1 MDAKEV
7 LKWDAQNKLNEV
19 AEALR
24 KKHFGVVIANSADEV
39 RGIVEEM
46 IPEKATVAV
55 GGSVTLIET
64 GVEDLL
70 ENSGKYNWIDR
81 YHQPNFEIIMDKYRE
96 GYFAD
101 WFVTSTNAVT
111 KNGELVNT
119 DSTGNRVGCISFGPK
134 KVIVIAGVNKIVE
147 DIAEGID
154 RSFKVAPL
162 NAKRIGH
169 NTPCAETGVCV
180 DCDCKARMCNTT
192 SIVHTCVKWPERIT
206 VILVPEVLGY

>member
-7 LKWDAQNKLNEV
+7 LKWDAENKVKEV
-19 AEALR
+19 AEALK
-24 KKHFGVVIANSADEV
+24 KKHYGVVIANSKDEI
-39 RGIVEEM
+39 RGIVESM

-147 DIAEGID
+147 DIAEGIE

-169 NTPCAETGVCV
+169 KTPCAETGICV
-180 DCDCKARMCNTT
+180 DCDCAGRMCNTT

>member
-7 LKWDAQNKLNEV
+7 LNWDAQNKVNAV
-19 AEALR
+19 AEALKR
-24 KKHFGVVIANSADEV
+24 KHFGVVIANSADEI

-64 GVEDLL
+64 GVEDLI
-70 ENSGKYNWIDR
+70 ENSGKYNWIQR
-81 YHQPNFEIIMDKYRE
+81 YRQPNFDIVLDKYRE

-119 DSTGNRVGCISFGPK
+119 DCTGNRVGCISFGPK

-154 RSFKVAPL
+154 RTFKVAPL
-162 NAKRIGH
+162 NAKRLGH
-169 NTPCAETGVCV
+169 KTPCAETGVCV
-180 DCDCKARMCNTT
+180 DCDCKGRMCNTT
-192 SIVHTCVKWPERIT
+192 SIVHSCVKFPERIT